1 MMDAGYLG
9 LFASAF
15 LASTL
20 IPVSSEAV
28 LGVLSL
34 SRDFNAPALIAV
46 ATVGNTLG
54 AVVNWLLGRY
64 CLRWRDRKW
73 FPVKPAAMARATD
86 WFQRY
91 GVWSMLLAW
100 APVIG
105 DPLTFIAGVLRM
117 NFWLFVLLVGFG
129 KAMRYIVV
137 VAVAQGAFG

>member
-1 MMDAGYLG
+1 MDAGYLG

-34 SRDFNAPALIAV
+34 SEAFSAPALVVV
-46 ATVGNTLG
+46 ATAGNTLG

-91 GVWSMLLAW
+91 ELQMHYFSE
-100 APVIG
+100 
-105 DPLTFIAGVLRM
+105 DYF
-117 NFWLFVLLVGFG
+117 
-129 KAMRYIVV
+129 
-137 VAVAQGAFG
+137 